1 MSIIITDL
9 TKKLRRRVIL
19 DHINVTFD
27 AGRIHGIVGH
37 NGSGKT
43 MLFRAVSGLMHPT
56 SGTISYNG
64 KQLYED
70 METLPS
76 LGIILENADLYPEYS
91 AVKNLTHLAGIRD
104 VIDDE
109 IVRETICRVGLDPD
123 DQRPYRKYSLGMK
136 QRLKIAQAIMEKP
149 EVLILDEPT
158 NSLDPEGIELLYKL
172 LVEERERGTLV
183 LVASHQLA
191 EISDMADRVYRM
203 DAGKLREVD
212 DV

>member
-19 DHINVTFD
+19 DHINVAFD

>member
-1 MSIIITDL
+1 
-9 TKKLRRRVIL
+9 
-19 DHINVTFD
+19 
-27 AGRIHGIVGH
+27 
-37 NGSGKT
+37 

>member
-1 MSIIITDL
+1 MSIVITDL
-9 TKKLRRRVIL
+9 TKRLRRRVIL

-27 AGRIHGIVGH
+27 AGKIHGIVGH

-64 KQLYED
+64 KQLYKD

-91 AVKNLTHLAGIRD
+91 AVKNLTHLAGIRA

-109 IVRETICRVGLDPD
+109 TVRESIYRVGLDPD
-123 DQRPYRKYSLGMK
+123 DRRPYRKYSLGMK

-149 EVLILDEPT
+149 NVLILDEPT

-172 LVEERERGTLV
+172 LDEERERGTLV

-191 EISDMADRVYRM
+191 EISDMADHVYRM